1 MPITLNKISK
11 KYNGVE
17 VFKDFT
23 FEFKEGNIYIITG
36 TVGIGKTTL
45 LNIISSNTSIDSGEI
60 IGLKEKKLS
69 YLFQD
74 NRLLKNKSVMDNLR
88 FVIEDKIRKSDQDNV
103 IEKYLKLFGLYEYKD
118 YGINELSGGMQKKIA
133 IARAL
138 AFPNFNVLLLDEP
151 FNNIDIKQKNNIM
164 KIVLDNIPKD
174 TIVILVTHN
183 IQDIQDFVDKVYV
196 LDAKPIHSLSAQNIG
211 D

>member
-1 MPITLNKISK
+1 MSLTLNKISK
-11 KYNGVE
+11 KYNGTDI
-17 VFKDFT
+17 FKDFT
-23 FEFKEGNIYIITG
+23 FEFKEGNIYVITG

-45 LNIISSNTSIDSGEI
+45 LNIISSSTSIDSGEVTGI
-60 IGLKEKKLS
+60 KEKKLS

-74 NRLLKNKSVMDNLR
+74 NRLLKHKSVMDNLR
-88 FVIEDKIRKSDQDNV
+88 FVLEDKISKSDQDKV

-118 YGINELSGGMQKKIA
+118 YGINQLSGGMQKKLA

-138 AFPNFNVLLLDEP
+138 AFPDFNVLLLDEP
-151 FNNIDIKQKNNIM
+151 FNNIDLKQKNNIM
-164 KIVLDNIPKD
+164 KTILDNIPKD

-183 IQDIQDFVDKVYV
+183 VQDIQSFVDKVYI
-196 LDAKPIHSLSAQNIG
+196 LDENPIHSLSIQNIG